1 MPIPNGGLIT
11 ETNAQYYAGAQQK
24 YTSAGGINET
34 ITSTFDTNLVVGTGN
49 YADPATNGY
58 NLNNFKIYTS
68 PDANTWTE
76 LTPDATNQTATA
88 TGNGGVASVNI
99 QLAAANANIIAGMT
113 IYGAT
118 ITGNPT
124 GAKVVSMNQ
133 GTFVVTLDTAIAI
146 PGAAATNA
154 VNFKF
159 DQPWSMLT
167 PNVITIAA
175 SLAATSYFKI
185 QLNDDTLW
193 DTHGSYEYTRL
204 YDIIDNFLIA
214 YVGVGKLIPSIKRT
228 DVIFHAKRAIQEFSY
243 DITRVE
249 KIFEQDIPSTLVVPM
264 PQDYVNYVKLSWV
277 DDNGL
282 ERRIYPT
289 SETSR
294 PSKAALQDTDAA
306 YLYDNDNSLLLS
318 DNSTTIDNFEG
329 IETNAA
335 LGSSSA
341 DDYFAQNPTYSDSII
356 GYGRRYGSLPE
367 QLQVNGVFVH
377 DEVNGQFGFSSNLS
391 GKTLTLHYVSD
402 GLGTDAEMQVHKLAE
417 EAIYKH
423 IAHAILASKAN
434 VPEYI
439 VNRFRRERR
448 ATMRNAKLRLSNI
461 KLSEITQV
469 MRGKSKHL
477 KH

>member
-1 MPIPNGGLIT
+1 MALIT
-11 ETNAQYYAGAQQK
+11 QSEREYYEGYQLFTGDGTEDAFTLTFTPLPTAATKFRVYYDGLEQDDDGVSSYSSSTGVITFGSAPADGVIIKVQLETAN
-24 YTSAGGINET
+24 
-34 ITSTFDTNLVVGTGN
+34 TGN
-49 YADPATNGY
+49 YRYISLDNIV
-58 NLNNFKIYTS
+58 NNFLVGYVGDGK
-68 PDANTWTE
+68 
-76 LTPDATNQTATA
+76 
-88 TGNGGVASVNI
+88 
-99 QLAAANANIIAGMT
+99 
-113 IYGAT
+113 
-118 ITGNPT
+118 
-124 GAKVVSMNQ
+124 
-133 GTFVVTLDTAIAI
+133 
-146 PGAAATNA
+146 
-154 VNFKF
+154 
-159 DQPWSMLT
+159 
-167 PNVITIAA
+167 
-175 SLAATSYFKI
+175 
-185 QLNDDTLW
+185 
-193 DTHGSYEYTRL
+193 
-204 YDIIDNFLIA
+204 IIDNARKFDI
-214 YVGVGKLIPSIKRT
+214 
-228 DVIFHAKRAIQEFSY
+228 IFHAKRAIQEFSY

-249 KIFEQDIPSTLVVPM
+249 KIFEQDIPSTLVIPM
-264 PQDYVNYVKLSWV
+264 PQDYVNYVKLSWI

-294 PSKAALQDTDAA
+294 PNKAALQDTDAA
-306 YLYDNDNSLLLS
+306 YLYDDDNSLLLS

-377 DEVNGQFGFSSNLS
+377 DEANGQFGFSSNLS
-391 GKTLTLHYVSD
+391 GKPLTLHYVSD
-402 GLGTDAEMQVHKLAE
+402 GLGTDAEMQIHKLAE
-417 EAIYKH
+417 EAVYKH

-434 VPEYI
+434 IPEYI

-461 KLSEITQV
+461 KLTEITQV

>member
-1 MPIPNGGLIT
+1 MALIT
-11 ETNAQYYAGAQQK
+11 QSEREYYEGYQLFTGDGSDTTFTLTLTPLPTAATKFRVFYDGIEQDDDGVSSYNSSTGVITFGSAPADGVSIKVQLETVN
-24 YTSAGGINET
+24 
-34 ITSTFDTNLVVGTGN
+34 TGN
-49 YADPATNGY
+49 YRYISLDNIV
-58 NLNNFKIYTS
+58 NNFLVGYVGDGK
-68 PDANTWTE
+68 
-76 LTPDATNQTATA
+76 
-88 TGNGGVASVNI
+88 
-99 QLAAANANIIAGMT
+99 
-113 IYGAT
+113 
-118 ITGNPT
+118 
-124 GAKVVSMNQ
+124 
-133 GTFVVTLDTAIAI
+133 
-146 PGAAATNA
+146 
-154 VNFKF
+154 
-159 DQPWSMLT
+159 
-167 PNVITIAA
+167 
-175 SLAATSYFKI
+175 
-185 QLNDDTLW
+185 
-193 DTHGSYEYTRL
+193 
-204 YDIIDNFLIA
+204 IIDNA
-214 YVGVGKLIPSIKRT
+214 RKLDI
-228 DVIFHAKRAIQEFSY
+228 VFHAKRAIQEFSY

-249 KIFEQDIPSTLVVPM
+249 KILEQDIPTTLVVPM
-264 PQDYVNYVKLSWV
+264 PQDYVNYVKLSWT

-294 PSKAALQDTDAA
+294 PSRAALQDTDAA

-318 DNSTTIDNFEG
+318 NNSTTIDNFEG

-367 QLQVNGVFVH
+367 NLQVNGVFVH

-423 IAHAILASKAN
+423 IAHAILAGKAD

-448 ATMRNAKLRLSNI
+448 AAMRNAKLRLSNI
-461 KLSEITQV
+461 KLSEITQT

>member
-1 MPIPNGGLIT
+1 MALITQSEREYYEGYQLFTGNGSATQFTLTLTPLPTAATKFRVFYDGIEQDDDGVSAYNASTGLIT
-11 ETNAQYYAGAQQK
+11 FGSAPADGVSIKVQLETVN
-24 YTSAGGINET
+24 
-34 ITSTFDTNLVVGTGN
+34 TGN
-49 YADPATNGY
+49 YRYISLDNIV
-58 NLNNFKIYTS
+58 NNFLVGYVGDGK
-68 PDANTWTE
+68 
-76 LTPDATNQTATA
+76 
-88 TGNGGVASVNI
+88 
-99 QLAAANANIIAGMT
+99 
-113 IYGAT
+113 
-118 ITGNPT
+118 
-124 GAKVVSMNQ
+124 
-133 GTFVVTLDTAIAI
+133 
-146 PGAAATNA
+146 
-154 VNFKF
+154 
-159 DQPWSMLT
+159 
-167 PNVITIAA
+167 
-175 SLAATSYFKI
+175 
-185 QLNDDTLW
+185 
-193 DTHGSYEYTRL
+193 
-204 YDIIDNFLIA
+204 IIDNA
-214 YVGVGKLIPSIKRT
+214 RKL
-228 DVIFHAKRAIQEFSY
+228 DVLFHAKRAIQEFSY

-249 KIFEQDIPSTLVVPM
+249 KILEQDIPTTLVVPM
-264 PQDYVNYVKLSWV
+264 PQDYVNYVKLSWI

-289 SETSR
+289 NETSR
-294 PSKAALQDTDAA
+294 PSRAALQDTDAA

-318 DNSTTIDNFEG
+318 NNSTTIDNFEG

-423 IAHAILASKAN
+423 IAHAILAGKAN

-461 KLSEITQV
+461 KLSEITQT

>member
-1 MPIPNGGLIT
+1 MALIT
-11 ETNAQYYAGAQQK
+11 QSEREYYEGYQLFTGDGTEDEFTLSFA
-24 YTSAGGINET
+24 TLPSAESEFRVFLDGEEADDDLHSYSSPT
-34 ITSTFDTNLVVGTGN
+34 LTFSTAPGNGVIIKVQLEAANIGN
-49 YADPATNGY
+49 YRYISLDNIV
-58 NLNNFKIYTS
+58 NNFLVGYVGDGK
-68 PDANTWTE
+68 
-76 LTPDATNQTATA
+76 
-88 TGNGGVASVNI
+88 
-99 QLAAANANIIAGMT
+99 
-113 IYGAT
+113 
-118 ITGNPT
+118 
-124 GAKVVSMNQ
+124 
-133 GTFVVTLDTAIAI
+133 
-146 PGAAATNA
+146 
-154 VNFKF
+154 
-159 DQPWSMLT
+159 
-167 PNVITIAA
+167 
-175 SLAATSYFKI
+175 
-185 QLNDDTLW
+185 
-193 DTHGSYEYTRL
+193 
-204 YDIIDNFLIA
+204 IIDNARKF
-214 YVGVGKLIPSIKRT
+214 

-294 PSKAALQDTDAA
+294 PSKAALQDTDTA

-318 DNSTTIDNFEG
+318 NNSTTIDKFEG

-461 KLSEITQV
+461 KLTEIAQV